1 LDNER
6 LDEPK
11 KVLFIDG
18 DEEYRRTAES
28 ALNHGLYDCRL
39 CGDGEAGL
47 ASIAV
52 SMPDVVIVDGQLE
65 DMTGEEFYMR
75 FLMDPRFKTNR
86 DVPFIV
92 LTPNGDRNRTHFY
105 NLGFSACLSKP
116 FNACELIEFVE
127 DVMVSHQMKM
137 EEVNCWE
144 TIREAKDFLERVVES
159 SAEAIVTTNTVAIVT
174 YCNRAAEDMFGVPF
188 EDIVGKRVG
197 SFMANGNADLL
208 KISALLKKRTK
219 VQNYKI
225 VLLKRNGQRVPVNVS
240 LSIMKNSAG
249 KPMGTLSICKEIGAG
264 QFSEYDM
271 NESDR
276 VTAVVETA
284 VAVNHA
290 INNPLVPILGN
301 AQFLLQDERLPQEDV
316 RRRLRVIVKNAL
328 RIRDITQKLAKIQH
342 PVTKEYLKGTRML
355 DIEAST

>member
-1 LDNER
+1 LED
-6 LDEPK
+6 PK
-11 KVLFIDG
+11 KILFIDG
-18 DEEYRRTAES
+18 DDKYRKTASS

-39 CGDGEAGL
+39 CRNGEAGF

-52 SMPDVVIVDGQLE
+52 SMPDVVIVDIQLE
-65 DMTGEEFYMR
+65 DMSGEEFYMR
-75 FLMDPRFKTNR
+75 FLTEPRFRAYR
-86 DVPFIV
+86 DMPFIV
-92 LTPNGDRNRTHFY
+92 LTRNGIRNRSHFY

-116 FNACELIEFVE
+116 FNAGELIEFVE
-127 DVMVSHQMKM
+127 DVMVSHQLKM

-159 SAEAIVTTNTVAIVT
+159 SAEAIVTTNTRGIVT
-174 YCNRAAEDMFGVPF
+174 YCNRAAEELFGSPF
-188 EDIVGKRVG
+188 EEIVGKRVG
-197 SFMANGNADLL
+197 TFMANGSADLL
-208 KISALLKKRTK
+208 KISAFLKRRTK

-225 VLLKRNGQRVPVNVS
+225 VVLKKNGQRTPVNVS
-240 LSIMKNSAG
+240 LSVMKDSAG

-264 QFSEYDM
+264 QFAEYDK

-328 RIRDITQKLAKIQH
+328 RIRDITQKLANIQH

>member
-1 LDNER
+1 MEN
-6 LDEPK
+6 PK
-11 KVLFIDG
+11 QILFIDA
-18 DEEYRRTAES
+18 DEKYRRTAES

-39 CGDGEAGL
+39 CRNGEAGL

-52 SMPDVVIVDGQLE
+52 RIPDVVIVDGQLE

-75 FLMDPRFKTNR
+75 FLTDPRFRANR

-92 LTPNGDRNRTHFY
+92 LTPNGIRNRTHYY

-116 FNACELIEFVE
+116 FNASELVEFVE
-127 DVMVSHQMKM
+127 DVMVSHQLKM

-159 SAEAIVTTNTVAIVT
+159 SAEAIVTTNTRGVVT
-174 YCNRAAEDMFGVPF
+174 YCNRAAEELFGVPF
-188 EDIVGKRVG
+188 EEIVGKRVG
-197 SFMANGNADLL
+197 SFMVNGNADLL
-208 KISALLKKRTK
+208 KISALLKKRNK

-225 VLLKRNGQRVPVNVS
+225 LLLKRGGRRIPVNLS
-240 LSIMKNSAG
+240 LSIMKDSAG

-264 QFSEYDM
+264 QFAEYDK

-301 AQFLLQDERLPQEDV
+301 AQFLLQDERLPQEDI

-328 RIRDITQKLAKIQH
+328 RIRDITQKLANISH

>member
-1 LDNER
+1 LE
-6 LDEPK
+6 EPK

-18 DEEYRRTAES
+18 DEKYRRTAES

-39 CGDGEAGL
+39 CRNGEAGL
-47 ASIAV
+47 VSISE
-52 SMPDVVIVDGQLE
+52 SMPDVVIVDVQLE
-65 DMTGEEFYMR
+65 DMSGEEFYLR
-75 FLMDPRFKTNR
+75 FLTNPRFRTNR
-86 DVPFIV
+86 DMPFIV
-92 LTPNGDRNRTHFY
+92 LTRNDARNVIRNRSHFY

-116 FNACELIEFVE
+116 FNAGELIEFVE
-127 DVMVSHQMKM
+127 DVMVSHQLKM

-159 SAEAIVTTNTVAIVT
+159 SAEAIVTTNTRGIVT
-174 YCNRAAEDMFGVPF
+174 YCNRAAEELFGSPF
-188 EDIVGKRVG
+188 EEIVGKRVAA
-197 SFMANGNADLL
+197 FMANGNADLL
-208 KISALLKKRTK
+208 KIGATLKRRNK

-225 VLLKRNGQRVPVNVS
+225 VALKKGGARIPVNVS
-240 LSIMKNSAG
+240 LSVMKDSAG
-249 KPMGTLSICKEIGAG
+249 HPMGTLSICKEIGSG
-264 QFSEYDM
+264 PSSEYDT

-301 AQFLLQDERLPQEDV
+301 AQFLLQDERLPQEDI
-316 RRRLRVIVKNAL
+316 RRRLRIIVKNAL
-328 RIRDITQKLAKIQH
+328 RIRDITQKLANISH